1 MFLAAAHVL
10 LRETLI
16 VDENGIHRGHFG
28 SDEWVYA
35 VKDGRQI
42 RKLQLLFAAGK
53 RMFLSYMNYNEKWIR
68 PQMLSMQIYK

>member
-16 VDENGIHRGHFG
+16 VDEDGIHRGHFG

-42 RKLQLLFAAGK
+42 RKLQLLFATGK
-53 RMFLSYMNYNEKWIR
+53 RDAIKRIYELQWKMN
-68 PQMLSMQIYK
+68 